1 MQQPLSLRPSLRP
14 SLRHLAVLAAA
25 CALAAPAQAQL
36 NTLKAGA
43 IRYQTHAKTSGI
55 TGVGVTPG
63 ADADIGSATTLVLTY
78 EREVAPRIGVEL
90 VLGVPP
96 KIRARGAGS
105 VAFLGEVL
113 SARNLAP
120 TVLVNYHFGEAGD
133 RLRPYVGLGLNYT
146 KFTSKKTPYAWTI
159 HLSDSLG
166 LAANAGVD
174 YSIDRQWGLF
184 ASVAAVKV
192 KSDLVAVGATVL
204 QTTIDFRPVTFAA
217 GVSYK
222 F

>member
-1 MQQPLSLRPSLRP
+1 MQPSLP
-14 SLRHLAVLAAA
+14 LRHLAVLAIASG
-25 CALAAPAQAQL
+25 LAAPVLAQL
-36 NTLKAGA
+36 NTVKVGV
-43 IRYQTHAKTSGI
+43 IRYQTHAQTNGI

-63 ADADIGSATTLVLTY
+63 ADADVGSATTVVFTY
-78 EREVAPRIGVEL
+78 EREVLPRIGVEL

-96 KIRARGAGS
+96 TIKARGAGS

-113 SARNLAP
+113 SARNMAP
-120 TVLVNYHFGEAGD
+120 TVLVNYHFGDAGD

-146 KFTSKKTPYAWTI
+146 KFVGKKSPYPWTL

-166 LAANAGVD
+166 VAAQVGVD
-174 YSIDRQWGLF
+174 YSIDKQWGMF

-204 QTTIDFRPVTFAA
+204 QTTIDFRPVTFSA
-217 GVSYK
+217 GASYK

>member
-1 MQQPLSLRPSLRP
+1 MHQPLHP
-14 SLRHLAVLAAA
+14 SLRHLAVLATA
-25 CALAAPAQAQL
+25 CGLAAPALAQQ
-36 NTLKAGA
+36 NTIKAGA
-43 IRYQTHAKTSGI
+43 IRYQTNAKTSGI

-63 ADADIGSATTLVLTY
+63 ADADIGSATTALLTY

-96 KIRARGAGS
+96 TIKARGAGS

-120 TVLVNYHFGEAGD
+120 TLLVNYHFGDAGD
-133 RLRPYVGLGLNYT
+133 RLRPYVGLGVNYT
-146 KFTSKKTPYAWTI
+146 KFIAKKSPYPWTL
-159 HLSDSLG
+159 HLSDSVG
-166 LAANAGVD
+166 VAVQAGVD
-174 YSIDRQWGLF
+174 YSIDKQWGVF
-184 ASVAAVKV
+184 ASVAAVQV

-217 GVSYK
+217 GVSFK